1 MLTHTGEKPHQC
13 NQCDKAFTLN
23 CNLKTH
29 MWVHTGE
36 QPYKCNQCD
45 KAFTQCASLKK
56 HMKIHVEK
64 NVFSHYMCRYI
75 KLFVSWTYAFDN

>member
-1 MLTHTGEKPHQC
+1 MLTHTGEKSHQC
-13 NQCDKAFTLN
+13 NHCDKAFTLN

-45 KAFTQCASLKK
+45 KAFTQCANLKK

-64 NVFSHYMCRYI
+64 ICIQPLHV
-75 KLFVSWTYAFDN
+75 